1 MKCPRYRKVFH
12 RTACAVPLLIQRH
25 SVRNPAW
32 QHDPFD
38 AGPMAIARGLH
49 PSGSRSVFLREYFER
64 QYFCQIHDV
73 LFQFDDVASY
83 QRVEQFVGSRA
94 RSTRYIA
101 CSIITIPRTL
111 HGLNDLCRANR

>member
-1 MKCPRYRKVFH
+1 
-12 RTACAVPLLIQRH
+12 
-25 SVRNPAW
+25 
-32 QHDPFD
+32 
-38 AGPMAIARGLH
+38 MAIARGLR

-83 QRVEQFVGSRA
+83 QRVEQFVSSRA

-111 HGLNDLCRANR
+111 HGLNDLCRANRQTSDICFVVTTGYHAQMLLVSVTTNRLTV